1 MALGSIMNLFV
12 PKNKIFFTLF
22 ENLTSINLEMS
33 ELLVQCMNEKDLE
46 KRLVVI
52 KKIEDLEH
60 QNDEHTHQIFVELGK
75 NFITPLDRED
85 IHALA
90 SSIDDVSDYINGA
103 ARLLNTYNITNV
115 SQRACEL
122 AECIHRGNKEL
133 KVAVSDLR
141 NLKNVRLIAD
151 SCIKINS
158 IENEAD
164 NIFEHAM
171 NELFENE
178 KDVVRILKLK
188 DLYTNMELCTDK
200 LEDAANVIESIIVKY
215 A

>member
-22 ENLTSINLEMS
+22 ENLTSINEEMS
-33 ELLVQCMNEKDLE
+33 ALLVSCMNEKNLE
-46 KRLVVI
+46 ARLSII
-52 KKIEDLEH
+52 KQIEDLEH
-60 QNDEHTHQIFVELGK
+60 KNDEHTHQIFLELGR

-103 ARLLNTYNITNV
+103 ARLLNTYNIDNV
-115 SQRACEL
+115 PVRACEL
-122 AECIHRGNKEL
+122 AECIHRGCKEL
-133 KVAVSDLR
+133 KIAVSDLR
-141 NLKNVRLIAD
+141 NLKNVRAIAD

-178 KDVVRILKLK
+178 KEVVRILKLK
-188 DLYTNMELCTDK
+188 DLYTNMEMSTDK

>member
-22 ENLTSINLEMS
+22 ENLTATTEKMS
-33 ELLVQCMNEKDLE
+33 ELFVSCINEKDLN
-46 KRLVVI
+46 KRSDII
-52 KKIEDLEH
+52 KNIEELEH
-60 QNDEHTHQIFVELGK
+60 VNDEFTHQIFIELGK

-90 SSIDDVSDYINGA
+90 TSIDDISDYINGA
-103 ARLLNTYNITNV
+103 ARLLNTYNIT
-115 SQRACEL
+115 EL
-122 AECIHRGNKEL
+122 PASSYDMATCIHRGVKEL
-133 KVAVSDLR
+133 KVAVNGLR
-141 NLKNVRLIAD
+141 NLKNVRVIAD

-164 NIFEHAM
+164 YIFEKAM
-171 NELFENE
+171 SDLFENE
-178 KDVVRILKLK
+178 KNVVTILKLK
-188 DLYTNMELCTDK
+188 DLYNNMEMSTDK
-200 LEDAANVIESIIVKY
+200 CEDAANVIESIIVKY

>member
-12 PKNKIFFTLF
+12 PKNKVFFTLF
-22 ENLTSINLEMS
+22 ENLTDTLENMS
-33 ELLVQCMNEKDLE
+33 QLFVNCISEKDTD
-46 KRLVVI
+46 KRFELI
-52 KKIEDLEH
+52 KQIEHLEH
-60 QNDEHTHQIFVELGK
+60 KNDEFTHQIFVELGK

-90 SSIDDVSDYINGA
+90 TSLDDISDYINAA
-103 ARLLNTYNITNV
+103 ARLLNTYNLHDLPHSASDMTD
-115 SQRACEL
+115 
-122 AECIHRGNKEL
+122 CIYRGVKEL

-141 NLKNVRLIAD
+141 NLKNVRAIAD
-151 SCIKINS
+151 SCIRINS

-164 NIFEHAM
+164 YIYEKAISD
-171 NELFENE
+171 LFENE

-188 DLYTNMELCTDK
+188 DLFSNMEMSTDK
-200 LEDAANVIESIIVKY
+200 CEDAANTIESIIVKY

>member
-22 ENLTSINLEMS
+22 ENLTETTLTMS
-33 ELLVQCMNEKDLE
+33 EAFVTCINETDLA
-46 KRLVVI
+46 KRLELI
-52 KKIEDLEH
+52 KQIADWEH
-60 QNDEHTHQIFVELGK
+60 VNDEYTHQIFLELGR

-90 SSIDDVSDYINGA
+90 TSIDDISDYINGA
-103 ARLLNTYNITNV
+103 ARLLNTYNITNLP
-115 SQRACEL
+115 SSANDL
-122 AECIHRGNKEL
+122 ASCIYRGVKEL

-141 NLKNVRLIAD
+141 NLKNVRQIAD

-164 NIFEHAM
+164 YIFEKAM
-171 NELFENE
+171 SDLFENE
-178 KDVVRILKLK
+178 KDVVTILKLK
-188 DLYTNMELCTDK
+188 DLYNEMELSTDK
-200 LEDAANVIESIIVKY
+200 CEDAANVIESIIIKY